1 MRNILKNLE
10 PKTIIILIL
19 TILLTISIIFRPG
32 QKIDYYKSEIKSL
45 NNRNKVLMKT
55 YDSLEFEN
63 RKLDVKIESLQSIIQ
78 KNEKIIMDYNKQIIN
93 LKQNQNDTR
102 NKVNVLT
109 ADGVASEFT
118 NYLKTKSGKSV
129 R

>member
-118 NYLKTKSGKSV
+118 NYLKTKSGKSLH
-129 R
+129 

>member
-1 MRNILKNLE
+1 MRNILKKLE
-10 PKTIIILIL
+10 PKTTIILIL
-19 TILLTISIIFRPG
+19 TILLVLSVIFRPG
-32 QKIDYYKSEIKSL
+32 KKIDYYKGEIKDL
-45 NNRNKVLMKT
+45 KNKNKELMKS

-63 RKLDVKIESLQSIIQ
+63 RKLDVKIESLNSIILD
-78 KNEKIIMDYNKQIIN
+78 NERIITDYNKQIIN
-93 LKQNQNDTR
+93 LKQNKNDTR

-109 ADGVASEFT
+109 ADGVASELT

>member
-1 MRNILKNLE
+1 MYNILKKLE

-19 TILLTISIIFRPG
+19 TILLVISVIFRPG
-32 QKIDYYKSEIKSL
+32 KKIDYYKDEIKDL
-45 NNRNKVLMKT
+45 KNKNKELMKS

-63 RKLDVKIESLQSIIQ
+63 RKLDVKIESLNSIILE
-78 KNEKIIMDYNKQIIN
+78 NERVILDYNKQIIN

-102 NKVNVLT
+102 NKVNILT

-118 NYLKTKSGKSV
+118 NYLKTKSGKGL